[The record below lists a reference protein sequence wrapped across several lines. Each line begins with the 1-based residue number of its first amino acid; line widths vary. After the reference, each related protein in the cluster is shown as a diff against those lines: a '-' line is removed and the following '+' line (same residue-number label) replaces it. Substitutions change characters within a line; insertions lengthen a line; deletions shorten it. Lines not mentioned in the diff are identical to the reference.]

1 MRNNS
6 TLKVLIFTRDHT
18 HNPEKLT
25 IYARIT
31 VDGKRAEISLK
42 RRTSV
47 NEWDEIRGRVT
58 GFSQKAKTLNSYLDE
73 VYVQL
78 MDTHKQLLS
87 EGKIITAQAIKARFL
102 GQDDHHKTLKEL
114 IEYHNTS
121 QILVL
126 KPGTMKNYYSTERYL
141 HKFLEKELRLP
152 DIRLKHLN
160 YRFITDF
167 EQYLRTYKPKR
178 ARRTCSNNG
187 AMKHLERLMKMVN
200 LAVKLEWLEKD
211 PFRNYKLNFHKT
223 DRNYLTERELRL
235 IEETT
240 FKGQGYEKVK
250 DVFLFSCYTGLS
262 YIDVK
267 ELRTVQLVLGID
279 GNHWIHTKRE
289 KTNEAVK
296 IPLLPKAKTI
306 LEKYNNQ
313 SQKDVLGKVLP
324 VFSNQKMNSYLKV
337 IVKACGIHKHITFHT
352 ARHTFATTVT
362 LSNGVPIE
370 TVSKML
376 GHTKLTTTQIYAR
389 VLERKVGEDMQHLII
404 KMEAKNGTQNKH
416 YLKS

>member
-152 DIRLKHLN
+152 DIRLKQLN

>member
-1 MRNNS
+1 M
-6 TLKVLIFTRDHT
+6 
-18 HNPEKLT
+18 
-25 IYARIT
+25 
-31 VDGKRAEISLK
+31 
-42 RRTSV
+42 
-47 NEWDEIRGRVT
+47 
-58 GFSQKAKTLNSYLDE
+58 
-73 VYVQL
+73 
-78 MDTHKQLLS
+78 
-87 EGKIITAQAIKARFL
+87 
-102 GQDDHHKTLKEL
+102 
-114 IEYHNTS
+114 
-121 QILVL
+121 
-126 KPGTMKNYYSTERYL
+126 
-141 HKFLEKELRLP
+141 
-152 DIRLKHLN
+152 
-160 YRFITDF
+160 
-167 EQYLRTYKPKR
+167 
-178 ARRTCSNNG
+178 
-187 AMKHLERLMKMVN
+187 
-200 LAVKLEWLEKD
+200 
-211 PFRNYKLNFHKT
+211 NFHKT

>member
-152 DIRLKHLN
+152 DIRLKQLN

-200 LAVKLEWLEKD
+200 LAVKLEW
-211 PFRNYKLNFHKT
+211 
-223 DRNYLTERELRL
+223 
-235 IEETT
+235 
-240 FKGQGYEKVK
+240 
-250 DVFLFSCYTGLS
+250 
-262 YIDVK
+262 
-267 ELRTVQLVLGID
+267 
-279 GNHWIHTKRE
+279 
-289 KTNEAVK
+289 
-296 IPLLPKAKTI
+296 
-306 LEKYNNQ
+306 
-313 SQKDVLGKVLP
+313 
-324 VFSNQKMNSYLKV
+324 
-337 IVKACGIHKHITFHT
+337 
-352 ARHTFATTVT
+352 
-362 LSNGVPIE
+362 
-370 TVSKML
+370 
-376 GHTKLTTTQIYAR
+376 
-389 VLERKVGEDMQHLII
+389 
-404 KMEAKNGTQNKH
+404 
-416 YLKS
+416 